1 MTYSA
6 VSFQS
11 FVLSHL
17 VKTLSAIPKLLTV
30 NNNNTVSTNLE
41 EVNGSSS

>member
-1 MTYSA
+1 MTYFA

-11 FVLSHL
+11 FILSHL
-17 VKTLSAIPKLLTV
+17 VKTPSAIPNLLTV
-30 NNNNTVSTNLE
+30 NNNTVSTNLE

>member
-30 NNNNTVSTNLE
+30 NNNTVSTNLE